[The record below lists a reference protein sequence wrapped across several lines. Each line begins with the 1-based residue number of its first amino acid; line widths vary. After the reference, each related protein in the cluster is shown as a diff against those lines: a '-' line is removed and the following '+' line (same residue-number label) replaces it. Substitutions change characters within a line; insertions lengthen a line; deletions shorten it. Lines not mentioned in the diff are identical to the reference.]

1 MAFVIVC
8 RMANETHA
16 YTRLQKMFGEK
27 SIGSFV
33 IHHPRFGEFLGSQED
48 AIFLEV
54 LIGWDGK
61 QWDPDGWIKKSSE
74 EMTLESGLSKYQQ
87 EQVIKR
93 LMSLGYIEKKLK
105 GIPATNHFKIIYP
118 AIQARWP
125 GWLKTHPPPE
135 KKRRKVRREPEPQLA
150 GNQSTTTY
158 ATHEYTHSPTES
170 DKNLSEPNHETS
182 KNGPEFIG
190 TIIMKQTRDETIRRI
205 RERNEREEAAKN
217 ISNNPTLSIPSG
229 DNPTISGTS

>member
-1 MAFVIVC
+1 
-8 RMANETHA
+8 MANETHT
-16 YTRLQKMFGEK
+16 YTKLQKMFGEK
-27 SIGSFV
+27 NIGSFV
-33 IHHPRFGEFLGSQED
+33 IHHPRFGEFLASQED

-93 LMSLGYIEKKLK
+93 LLSLGYIEKKLK

-118 AIQARWP
+118 VIQARWP

-135 KKRRKVRREPEPQLA
+135 KKRRKVRQEPEPQLV

-158 ATHEYTHSPTES
+158 ATHEYTHSPTVN
-170 DKNLSEPNHETS
+170 DKNIPQTDHGTNR
-182 KNGPEFIG
+182 NGPEFIG
-190 TIIMKQTRDETIRRI
+190 TIMMRQKRDETIRKIQEAR
-205 RERNEREEAAKN
+205 EREEAANN
-217 ISNNPTLSIPSG
+217 ISNNPTPSIPSG